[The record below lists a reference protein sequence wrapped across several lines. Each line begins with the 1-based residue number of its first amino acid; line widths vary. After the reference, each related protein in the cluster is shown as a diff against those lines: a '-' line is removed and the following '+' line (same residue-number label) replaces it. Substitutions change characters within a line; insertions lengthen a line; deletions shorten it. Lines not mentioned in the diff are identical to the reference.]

1 MEILRVLEEKIAQL
15 IQSKKLDL
23 EIIEQLKREQLS
35 LREENKKL
43 SGEVTRLEEALLA
56 QAKTREEF
64 DEEREI
70 TKMTVD
76 ELIQNID
83 VLLEKELQP

>member
-1 MEILRVLEEKIAQL
+1 MEVLRILEEKIAQL

-23 EIIEQLKREQLS
+23 EIIEQLKNERLTLQEGNKRLS
-35 LREENKKL
+35 SEIL
-43 SGEVTRLEEALLA
+43 RLEEALLTH
-56 QAKTREEF
+56 TRNSKEL
-64 DEEREI
+64 DEEREM

>member
-1 MEILRVLEEKIAQL
+1 VEILRVLEEKIAQL